1 MYYTPGWGA
10 VITAVSTLSGV
21 ALTQWNANRQ
31 SWRQHTEARRVEQ
44 RVAVHDVLVAA
55 SRLEATLDGKLVFAI
70 DQEVN
75 GTVIDDVDEHYMP
88 IFIELG
94 TRANELLHAVRKAEL
109 VVTVGKIVAALD
121 ELNSHRVDL
130 VRIITESEQAVRKR
144 EPDSRSLTDATA
156 KLATLYFELRTVTRN
171 EFAR

>member
-44 RVAVHDVLVAA
+44 RVAVLDVLAAA
-55 SRLEATLDGKLVFAI
+55 SRLEATLNGNLVFAI
-70 DQEVN
+70 DQELN
-75 GTVIDDVDEHYMP
+75 GTEIDDVDEHYRP

-109 VVTVGKIVAALD
+109 VITVQKIAAALD
-121 ELNSHRVDL
+121 ELNGHRTDL
-130 VRIITESEQAVRKR
+130 ARVIDECEQAVRKR
-144 EPDSRSLTDATA
+144 ELDSRALTEATTKLA
-156 KLATLYFELRTVTRN
+156 KLYFQLRAVTRE
-171 EFAR
+171 EFSR

>member
-44 RVAVHDVLVAA
+44 RLAILDVLMAA
-55 SRLEATLDGKLVFAI
+55 SRLEASLDGRLVFAI
-70 DQEVN
+70 DQELN

-88 IFIELG
+88 IFVELG

-109 VVTVGKIVAALD
+109 VITVPKIAGALD
-121 ELNSHRVDL
+121 ELNSHRLDL
-130 VRIITESEQAVRKR
+130 VRIITETEQAVRNR
-144 EPDSRSLTDATA
+144 EPDNKALAEATTT
-156 KLATLYFELRTVTRN
+156 LATLYFELKSVTRN